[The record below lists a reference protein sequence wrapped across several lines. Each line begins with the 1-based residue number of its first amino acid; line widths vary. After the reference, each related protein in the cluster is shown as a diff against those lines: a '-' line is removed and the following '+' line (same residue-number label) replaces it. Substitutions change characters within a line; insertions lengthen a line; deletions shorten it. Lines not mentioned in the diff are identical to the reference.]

1 MKQNLPKKN
10 AYSINTSYLT
20 CYQNTYFINTLWE
33 TCYQIFTFVN
43 TLVDT
48 CARNSCFNDMTC
60 AEGKQH
66 A

>member
-1 MKQNLPKKN
+1 MNQNLRMQN
-10 AYSINTSYLT
+10 ACIATTSYLT
-20 CYQNTYFINTLWE
+20 CYQNTYLINTLWE

-48 CARNSCFNDMTC
+48 CARNSSFNDMTC